1 MTKRLSLILIL
12 AVALAAVALSYAG
25 PAGPHHRFGENLT
38 KEQREAIHDKVME
51 MREAGASRKE
61 IHEALREMLEGYGVE
76 MPEGGPEHPGH
87 HGRFGENLT
96 EEQREAIHDKV
107 MEMREAGASRKEIHE
122 ALREMLEGYGV
133 ELPPRSSD
141 SEVDAATLSSENE
154 ASATWGLIKRGFK

>member
-25 PAGPHHRFGENLT
+25 PAGSRESKHGDPGPHHRFGENLT
-38 KEQREAIHDKVME
+38 K
-51 MREAGASRKE
+51 
-61 IHEALREMLEGYGVE
+61 
-76 MPEGGPEHPGH
+76 
-87 HGRFGENLT
+87 
-96 EEQREAIHDKV
+96 EQREAIHDKV